1 MEPDLEAAADAPHAT
16 LAMRM
21 SSQRDNTS
29 ADIQLEAVTSSDALQ
44 SEGIRRRNTDH
55 TVDMVRDTTV
65 SSIDTDK
72 TLGGDLNIGQWNVK
86 AYVIAWWSKRVK
98 DITNRWPGSSPPIPS
113 NDGRSEAAKE
123 KITHDQLFEKLKRD
137 YIWEDFKTGI
147 TKLARWQLTDKD
159 FMIIRRFEEAHMRI
173 IIHLEIEIEAITRE
187 LRKRDDID
195 AAVEKSPEWYRLRGF
210 LPRKEGKDVVYPN
223 GESRCY
229 EWHNDALVAKLT
241 VKIEQYD
248 RMVLSFA
255 QLLALPR
262 PPEHSQPSMLN
273 ETINEKPLTEDA
285 MMFIVHH
292 KDFSSFDN
300 RDKENPFKGLID
312 SHLFRRPGS
321 PLKPFLKTNSD
332 VNISYYDERLK
343 SILAHTLSLGIL
355 TGMLFTPISL
365 LFLLELSRGLMA
377 VVVFVFTILTY
388 ITIAVGTAA
397 SQFEAFVATVAYCAF
412 LVQFLGNL
420 GREN

>member
-241 VKIEQYD
+241 VKIEQYG
-248 RMVLSFA
+248 
-255 QLLALPR
+255 Q
-262 PPEHSQPSMLN
+262 
-273 ETINEKPLTEDA
+273 
-285 MMFIVHH
+285 
-292 KDFSSFDN
+292 
-300 RDKENPFKGLID
+300 
-312 SHLFRRPGS
+312 
-321 PLKPFLKTNSD
+321 
-332 VNISYYDERLK
+332 
-343 SILAHTLSLGIL
+343 
-355 TGMLFTPISL
+355 
-365 LFLLELSRGLMA
+365 
-377 VVVFVFTILTY
+377 
-388 ITIAVGTAA
+388 
-397 SQFEAFVATVAYCAF
+397 
-412 LVQFLGNL
+412 
-420 GREN
+420 